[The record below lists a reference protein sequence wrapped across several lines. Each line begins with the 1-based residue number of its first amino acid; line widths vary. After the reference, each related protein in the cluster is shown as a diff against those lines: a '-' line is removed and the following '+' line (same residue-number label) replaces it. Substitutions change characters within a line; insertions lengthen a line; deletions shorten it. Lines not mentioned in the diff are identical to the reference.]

1 MITAGIDMGGK
12 TIKVAIMDDNK
23 IIAKKIILGGFDQ
36 RASAEKVFNETL
48 EEAKLSRND
57 IDHISVTGIG
67 RKEIILHPPISA
79 DREVT
84 EVTAAAKGGVYLF
97 PSARTI
103 IDVGAEEGRAIRC
116 DAAGKV
122 VDFAINEKCAAGAG
136 SFAEAM
142 SRALEIPLEQMGEM
156 ALTSHQVVPIN
167 AQCAV
172 FAESEVV
179 SLVHAKVPK
188 PDIAKAVNDAIAS
201 RIASMARR
209 IGMEKDVLLI
219 GGVSKNKGFVRAL
232 KENLQ
237 TEILITPDCEFVGA
251 IGAALIAEK

>member
-12 TIKVAIMDDNK
+12 TIKVVIMKDNK
-23 IIAKKIILGGFDQ
+23 VIAKNIALGGFDQ

-48 EEAKLSRND
+48 AQANMQRND
-57 IDHISVTGIG
+57 IEHISVTGIG
-67 RKEIILHPPISA
+67 RKEIIMHPPISA
-79 DREVT
+79 DKEVT
-84 EVTAAAKGGVYLF
+84 EVTAAGKGSVYLF
-97 PSARTI
+97 PSVRTV

-122 VDFAINEKCAAGAG
+122 IDFAINEKCAAGAG
-136 SFAEAM
+136 SFSEAM
-142 SRALEIPLEQMGEM
+142 SRALEIPLEQMGELS
-156 ALTSHQVVPIN
+156 LTSQQVVPMN

-201 RIASMARR
+201 RIASMTRR

-219 GGVSKNKGFVRAL
+219 GGVSKNKGFVKSLR
-232 KENLQ
+232 ENLQ
-237 TEILITPDCEFVGA
+237 TDIITTPDCEFVGA
-251 IGAALIAEK
+251 IGTALIAEK